1 MVLRNNKFHF
11 VALRA
16 NEWLKMLEMWNAL
29 YVAIRMEN
37 SARVLSIAGYI
48 RQKFLFLFIA
58 QESLLETIFFEI
70 LVKT

>member
-1 MVLRNNKFHF
+1 
-11 VALRA
+11 
-16 NEWLKMLEMWNAL
+16 
-29 YVAIRMEN
+29 VAIRMEN